1 MCGFEGARMGNFGG
15 KHVSKFEVESRV
27 KKLKSGNVTD
37 TGESTREMIKSEPL
51 RNFKIFYT
59 PFIHILK
66 YISI

>member
-51 RNFKIFYT
+51 KI
-59 PFIHILK
+59 
-66 YISI
+66 